1 MMKRNGHSVFEITR
15 QVIRNFF
22 NEDDERTT
30 REFQQLIREAGLLN
44 NASEL
49 ESKEQLI
56 TWLAEPSRFSSKDA
70 YRKFY
75 QHVRQKQKVR
85 MLRNFRVAASFLL
98 ILALGGVAY
107 WLNDF
112 WDTGNGPKLM
122 EEIHPIM
129 SKAYIMMDD
138 GTCMVLGKDEG
149 EVLEAD
155 GTKIVRDST
164 KVKYTSENDKE
175 TSKIAYNELNVPRG
189 GEYVLE
195 LSDGTKVWVN
205 ADSRLKYPIRFREEC
220 REVYLLTG
228 EAYFEVARNEAK
240 PFWVHTSRGSVKVL
254 GTEFNVRDYPD
265 EHQVVATL
273 VNGSVQFSD
282 KNKSGRQVILQP
294 GFQVVVD
301 SLRRDWEVRKVNLEE
316 YVGWRNGLY
325 VFSHLTLEEL
335 MKIVERNYDV
345 TVFFANEECKK
356 LIFSGD
362 LQKYEKVEYFLRFME
377 TGGDVRFVVKDRT
390 ITVYKK

>member
-1 MMKRNGHSVFEITR
+1 M
-15 QVIRNFF
+15 RNFF
-22 NEDDERTT
+22 QKILILFTGNNYPEATQNE
-30 REFQQLIREAGLLN
+30 
-44 NASEL
+44 
-49 ESKEQLI
+49 
-56 TWLAEPSRFSSKDA
+56 
-70 YRKFY
+70 FY
-75 QHVRQKQKVR
+75 QWLVDEDHASQKEDALRELWNKAQRQKNVKGMQKSYERLKKQEGIPTVPKER
-85 MLRNFRVAASFLL
+85 RIRPIHIWQSAAAILFLL
-98 ILALGGVAY
+98 LASSVYLSTVGAKAETDLLQQY
-107 WLNDF
+107 
-112 WDTGNGPKLM
+112 
-122 EEIHPIM
+122 IPIAEM
-129 SKAYIMMDD
+129 RSL
-138 GTCMVLGKDEG
+138 TL
-149 EVLEAD
+149 
-155 GTKIVRDST
+155 
-164 KVKYTSENDKE
+164 
-175 TSKIAYNELNVPRG
+175 P
-189 GEYVLE
+189 
-195 LSDGTKVWVN
+195 DGTKVQLN
-205 ADSRLKYPIRFREEC
+205 SKSTLLYPQEFTGDSRSVF
-220 REVYLLTG
+220 LLG
-228 EAYFEVARNEAK
+228 EANFKVK
-240 PFWVHTSRGSVKVL
+240 PDKKRPFIVKSNDLQITAL

-356 LIFSGD
+356 LVFSGD

>member
-1 MMKRNGHSVFEITR
+1 MKRNGHSVFEITR

-22 NEDDERTT
+22 NEYDERTT

-75 QHVRQKQKVR
+75 QHVRQKQKAR

-228 EAYFEVARNEAK
+228 EAYFEVAADSARAFVVE
-240 PFWVHTSRGSVKVL
+240 VGDMEVEVYGTSFDVTTFYEGEVRTVLVEGSVGVREPGSGKVCRIVP
-254 GTEFNVRDYPD
+254 GQMAVYDREDRSIAVKETDV
-265 EHQVVATL
+265 TL
-273 VNGSVQFSD
+273 YTAWKEGLF
-282 KNKSGRQVILQP
+282 R
-294 GFQVVVD
+294 FE
-301 SLRRDWEVRKVNLEE
+301 EVRLEDIME
-316 YVGWRNGLY
+316 
-325 VFSHLTLEEL
+325 TLS
-335 MKIVERNYDV
+335 RWYDV
-345 TVFFANEECKK
+345 DVFFDDDA
-356 LIFSGD
+356 LRHTLFTGD
-362 LQKYEKVEYFLRFME
+362 LKRYDNIGVHLRMLEMTTNVAFE
-377 TGGDVRFVVKDRT
+377 VKGNAVFVGYRK
-390 ITVYKK
+390 